1 MKLISV
7 VVPCYNEQEVLPL
20 FYNEINKVIA
30 QMQSEYDDLE
40 FELLFINDGS
50 KDNTLKMLR
59 ELSASD
65 NRVRY
70 ISFSRNFGKE
80 AGMFAG
86 MENSKGD
93 YVVVMDADLQHP
105 PKFIPQMYKYVSEEG
120 FDCATTRRVSRKGE
134 SKIRSWF
141 AMKFYKIM
149 NKISQTEIVDGAQDF
164 RFMTRKMVDAVLSMK
179 EYNRFSKGIFSW
191 VGFNVKYIEYE
202 NVERAAGTT
211 AWSFWKL
218 FLYSLEGIFAFSTA
232 PLALASLL
240 GVLSCLIAFIWIIAI
255 IIKTI
260 VFGESVQGFPTIMCA
275 IFFVGGLQLFCTGIL
290 GQYLSKTYLE
300 TKRRPIYIISE
311 TEETSTEALKKM
323 KKIRS
328 VSISSKKFPSG
339 KYIKLIIVFLM
350 SALVIMALILI
361 KVYFD
366 VNKKNMEKESSNNIT
381 MQNYGSYNGFEVFE
395 DENGLLGVVNNDR
408 VIIDAAWENVFIL
421 SENRFI
427 VGKRIA
433 DTKKMGIIDLYGN
446 IVSPFIFSE
455 FRSLGNDFIG
465 GFTGNGNE
473 FFLFDRYGNVQYN
486 KLWDSYEYD
495 GSIITLGSGGDLFS
509 GEITD
514 KGFRF
519 NNIDLVRKVNN
530 VGITINFSGSEKINK
545 VGVENIL
552 RTADII
558 CGYLQA
564 LVNGN
569 MENIS
574 DLTSE
579 QYFQSLS
586 SNNFFEGCNLN
597 SISDFS
603 FEIKQEKSKISYDV
617 SILANYNY
625 KNKNIEINGISS
637 EIIFNMVF
645 DENNRLILKSINK
658 TEL

>member
-1 MKLISV
+1 
-7 VVPCYNEQEVLPL
+7 
-20 FYNEINKVIA
+20 
-30 QMQSEYDDLE
+30 
-40 FELLFINDGS
+40 
-50 KDNTLKMLR
+50 
-59 ELSASD
+59 
-65 NRVRY
+65 
-70 ISFSRNFGKE
+70 
-80 AGMFAG
+80 
-86 MENSKGD
+86 
-93 YVVVMDADLQHP
+93 
-105 PKFIPQMYKYVSEEG
+105 
-120 FDCATTRRVSRKGE
+120 
-134 SKIRSWF
+134 
-141 AMKFYKIM
+141 
-149 NKISQTEIVDGAQDF
+149 
-164 RFMTRKMVDAVLSMK
+164 
-179 EYNRFSKGIFSW
+179 
-191 VGFNVKYIEYE
+191 
-202 NVERAAGTT
+202 
-211 AWSFWKL
+211 
-218 FLYSLEGIFAFSTA
+218 
-232 PLALASLL
+232 
-240 GVLSCLIAFIWIIAI
+240 
-255 IIKTI
+255 
-260 VFGESVQGFPTIMCA
+260 
-275 IFFVGGLQLFCTGIL
+275 
-290 GQYLSKTYLE
+290 
-300 TKRRPIYIISE
+300 
-311 TEETSTEALKKM
+311 M

-350 SALVIMALILI
+350 SALVLMALILI

-366 VNKKNMEKESSNNIT
+366 VNKKNMEKESSNNNIT
-381 MQNYGSYNGFEVFE
+381 MQNYGSYQGFEVFE